1 MTSQPRA
8 TWNTEILEGALLS
21 GVRRL
26 WHLYR
31 RELFALFPAS
41 TIGWWLERPDRKLV
55 IRSGRDGREFRFLGG
70 PTQAIPAPLS
80 PREVRQS
87 SFKEALAKR
96 GLSRAATKVYLEIP
110 RQAFFVRRFDIPV
123 AAEGNLGRLLVADI
137 QRKTPFR
144 LDDVVY
150 GHTLMRKLG
159 SSDKYTVSLWILRR
173 DIIAQEI
180 EACGIGW
187 EDLDHVTSAP
197 GADLGEERPTIAI
210 SRGGESS
217 HWFRNVA
224 LGLCVTT
231 IALSVIGST
240 TLIWRRGQAAEDL
253 DAKIAEVSAR
263 ASSVRN
269 IADRAVAES
278 RLLQI
283 LHAERA
289 RGPTFADLW
298 EEVSRILPDEA
309 YLSELRLSDGKN
321 GEHYLD
327 LVGFA
332 ESAVGLPA
340 LFEKSP
346 IFTDASLTAPIT
358 LNAAEKREAF
368 SLRVKVKESLVGDK
382 K

>member
-8 TWNTEILEGALLS
+8 TWNTEILESALLS
-21 GVRRL
+21 GARRF

-41 TIGWWLERPDRKLV
+41 TIAWWLERPDQKLV
-55 IRSGRDGREFRFLGG
+55 ICKDRGATEFRFLGG
-70 PTQAIPAPLS
+70 QTQAVPAPLS
-80 PREVRQS
+80 FREVRQTS
-87 SFKEALAKR
+87 LSESLSKR
-96 GLSRAATKVYLEIP
+96 GLSRAATKVYLEMP
-110 RQAFFVRRFDIPV
+110 RQAFFVRRFDIPA
-123 AAEGNLGRLLVADI
+123 AAEGNLARLLIADI
-137 QRKTPFR
+137 ERKTPFR
-144 LDDVVY
+144 LNDVVY
-150 GHTLMRKLG
+150 GHTLTRKPG
-159 SSDKYTVSLWILRR
+159 SPDKYTVSLWILRR

-180 EACGIGW
+180 EAIGIGW

-197 GADLGEERPTIAI
+197 GPDLGEERPTITLN
-210 SRGGESS
+210 RGGEAS

-224 LGLCVTT
+224 LGMCVATIGLC
-231 IALSVIGST
+231 AMGST
-240 TLIWRRGQAAEDL
+240 ALIWRRGQAAEDL

-289 RGPTFADLW
+289 KGPTFADLW

-309 YLSELRLSDGKN
+309 FLSELRLSDGKS
-321 GEHYLD
+321 GERYLD

-332 ESAVGLPA
+332 DFAVGLPA

-346 IFTDASLTAPIT
+346 IFTDAALTAPIT
-358 LNAAEKREAF
+358 FNAAEKREAF
-368 SLRVKVKESLVGDK
+368 SLRVKVRESSAGDTK
-382 K
+382 